1 MKNAKA
7 GLKKATKVLKVVFD
21 ISFWIVLVMGVIN
34 LLGSAAMLFIPNTSF
49 ILNSSQYGHFRLS
62 IEGMINFAINPSVNS
77 YISLKPYFQAVSLII
92 FVFSVI
98 IGAILYELRQILRT
112 VINDKPFDK
121 KNSKRLSIIAIVLVI
136 GSIVV
141 NIARIRM
148 AMVVVDIMKIP
159 NISINYNIDM
169 SMLLYGFLI
178 LILAGIFK
186 YGCYLQEEYDATL

>member
-1 MKNAKA
+1 MKNVKV
-7 GLKKATKVLKVVFD
+7 GLKKATKVLKVVLD
-21 ISFWIVLVMGVIN
+21 ISFWVLLVLGVIN
-34 LLGSAAMLFIPNTSF
+34 LFGSVVMLFIPDTSF

-62 IEGMINFAINPSVNS
+62 IEGMINFAISPSVNS
-77 YISLKPYFQAVSLII
+77 YISLKTYFQAVSLII

-98 IGAILYELRQILRT
+98 IVAILYELRQILRA
-112 VINDKPFDK
+112 VINNKPFDK
-121 KNSKRLSIIAIVLVI
+121 KNPKRLSIIAIVLMI

-141 NIARIRM
+141 NIVRIRM
-148 AMVVVDIMKIP
+148 AKVIVDMMKIP
-159 NISINYNIDM
+159 GISINYNIDM